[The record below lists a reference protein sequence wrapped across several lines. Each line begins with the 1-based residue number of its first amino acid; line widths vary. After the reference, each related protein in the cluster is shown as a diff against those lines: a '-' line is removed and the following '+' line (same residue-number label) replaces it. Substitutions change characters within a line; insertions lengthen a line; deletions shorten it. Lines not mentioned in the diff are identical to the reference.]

1 MDDYVFA
8 TNSGARIQDKELRAT
23 FYDALDR
30 AGLGHLRDDIDKHGD
45 PRKPMVFHDLRHS
58 FCSWAV
64 DVWSVPD
71 VKEFAGH
78 RQHLDDYE
86 VRAANREDEP
96 RLRRGR
102 GAPDDAGTRGR
113 AHPVALRAMGEH
125 QLGVSRWPPWHAHQN
140 ALLIAACGSPCSS

>member
-45 PRKPMVFHDLRHS
+45 PQKPMVFRDLRHL

-64 DVWSVPD
+64 DVWCVPD

-78 RQHLDDYE
+78 RDIWTTMKYVQ
-86 VRAANREDEP
+86 RTAKTSAG
-96 RLRRGR
+96 GR
-102 GAPDDAGTRGR
+102 SASAR
-113 AHPVALRAMGEH
+113 
-125 QLGVSRWPPWHAHQN
+125 
-140 ALLIAACGSPCSS
+140 